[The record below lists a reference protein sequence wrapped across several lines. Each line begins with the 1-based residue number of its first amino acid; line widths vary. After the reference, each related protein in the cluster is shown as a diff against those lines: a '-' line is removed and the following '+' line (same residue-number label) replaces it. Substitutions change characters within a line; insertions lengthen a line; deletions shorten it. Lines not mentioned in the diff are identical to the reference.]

1 MLWRLKRFQ
10 KRTLH
15 GWQISLDSK
24 FSSVKNLLLIVSFP
38 LSRRWWGWGAGGG
51 AGKEGGSVFLHL
63 SRRWWGGGK
72 GRGNDYCSVWIND
85 YFYVKSN
92 FRHHN
97 VDVSVAV
104 STEFGLITPI
114 VFNADKKVSTKL
126 FNADICLTFVTHCF
140 IHRVKTH
147 HSVLC
152 SRCMMWSRNAHCSEE

>member
-1 MLWRLKRFQ
+1 MLKIYCLLF
-10 KRTLH
+10 L
-15 GWQISLDSK
+15 SLYQD
-24 FSSVKNLLLIVSFP
+24 
-38 LSRRWWGWGAGGG
+38 GGGGGGGG
-51 AGKEGGSVFLHL
+51 AARGRKGEVFFSIYQDGG
-63 SRRWWGGGK
+63 WGGK
-72 GRGNDYCSVWIND
+72 GRGDDYCSVWIND

>member
-1 MLWRLKRFQ
+1 MLKIYCLLF
-10 KRTLH
+10 L
-15 GWQISLDSK
+15 SLYQD
-24 FSSVKNLLLIVSFP
+24 
-38 LSRRWWGWGAGGG
+38 GGG
-51 AGKEGGSVFLHL
+51 GGGGGRRGEGRGKCFSPFIKTVVG
-63 SRRWWGGGK
+63 GGGK
-72 GRGNDYCSVWIND
+72 GRGDDYCSVWIND

>member
-1 MLWRLKRFQ
+1 MV
-10 KRTLH
+10 
-15 GWQISLDSK
+15 G
-24 FSSVKNLLLIVSFP
+24 V
-38 LSRRWWGWGAGGG
+38 GGGGGG

-63 SRRWWGGGK
+63 SRWWWGGGK
-72 GRGNDYCSVWIND
+72 GRGDDYCSVWIND

-126 FNADICLTFVTHCF
+126 FNADICLTFVTHCL

>member
-1 MLWRLKRFQ
+1 M
-10 KRTLH
+10 
-15 GWQISLDSK
+15 
-24 FSSVKNLLLIVSFP
+24 
-38 LSRRWWGWGAGGG
+38 GGG
-51 AGKEGGSVFLHL
+51 AARGRKGEVFF
-63 SRRWWGGGK
+63 SIYQDGGGGGE
-72 GRGNDYCSVWIND
+72 GRGDDYCSVWIND

>member
-1 MLWRLKRFQ
+1 MLKIYCLLF
-10 KRTLH
+10 L
-15 GWQISLDSK
+15 SLYQDGGGGGGG
-24 FSSVKNLLLIVSFP
+24 
-38 LSRRWWGWGAGGG
+38 GWGRRGEGR
-51 AGKEGGSVFLHL
+51 GKCFSPFIKTVV
-63 SRRWWGGGK
+63 GGGK

>member
-1 MLWRLKRFQ
+1 M
-10 KRTLH
+10 
-15 GWQISLDSK
+15 
-24 FSSVKNLLLIVSFP
+24 
-38 LSRRWWGWGAGGG
+38 GGG
-51 AGKEGGSVFLHL
+51 G
-63 SRRWWGGGK
+63 RRGE
-72 GRGNDYCSVWIND
+72 GRGKCFSPFIKTVVGGREGRGDDYCLVWIND

>member
-1 MLWRLKRFQ
+1 M
-10 KRTLH
+10 
-15 GWQISLDSK
+15 G
-24 FSSVKNLLLIVSFP
+24 
-38 LSRRWWGWGAGGG
+38 GGG

-72 GRGNDYCSVWIND
+72 GRGDDYCSVWIND

-114 VFNADKKVSTKL
+114 VFNVDKKVSTKL

-140 IHRVKTH
+140 IHRVKAH

-152 SRCMMWSRNAHCSEE
+152 SRCMMWSRNAHCSEEKVA

>member
-1 MLWRLKRFQ
+1 M
-10 KRTLH
+10 
-15 GWQISLDSK
+15 
-24 FSSVKNLLLIVSFP
+24 
-38 LSRRWWGWGAGGG
+38 GGG
-51 AGKEGGSVFLHL
+51 RREEGRGKCFSPFIKTV
-63 SRRWWGGGK
+63 GGGK
-72 GRGNDYCSVWIND
+72 GRGDDYCSVWIND